1 MSAVKGTYP
10 LSPKKWKKK
19 KKRKKGKK
27 SSQYKTK
34 ATPGWILK
42 YANQLLKGSW
52 LWSFCY
58 HQALKSYTL
67 ATVLQNSE
75 FPL

>member
-52 LWSFCY
+52 LF
-58 HQALKSYTL
+58 K
-67 ATVLQNSE
+67 
-75 FPL
+75 PLIPGGDKKVTHN